1 MRDNWHMR
9 LVGTAVTLVPYR
21 RRHVAT
27 YHGWMQ
33 DEELLAATASEP
45 LSREEEYD
53 MQRSWRDDGGK
64 CTFLLAVG
72 GDGGGADDRTIAGDV
87 NLYLNAALPDEG
99 DDGDVPEGAW
109 EEETAPPAGVEEKEK
124 DDKQKEEE
132 EEAEAALDAMMAADA
147 DGGGDFHDDYDEMEQ
162 SDAPNS
168 ECDEDDGVDSDESD
182 CDPAWLT
189 ASSRTGVATPLPAK
203 RRKISVPPQ
212 QEEDGK
218 GRIFGGRACVAAGAP
233 IGRDCGVNNTKVVED
248 GGGPSDGRDMGVH
261 RTASGVFPDGDC
273 DSDDDEVEEDE
284 EAILDAMM
292 AADTEGHGDF
302 HDDYDKIEGGS
313 GLDGSGSPG
322 GNSDDDGVGDEDG
335 DRLDDD
341 EARRKYSSC

>member
-189 ASSRTGVATPLPAK
+189 GGAAGVEEKEQDDKQKEEEAEAFPAAPAHEHATPSGHGHSGVAEVSVMIAVASA
-203 RRKISVPPQ
+203 RRH
-212 QEEDGK
+212 G
-218 GRIFGGRACVAAGAP
+218 AAGEAVRIVADWARRTLAVHTLVARIGTGNAASIALFEQRLGFRRAYECSVFGEVTFVLELGGATAERAKGEGGDDVAP
-233 IGRDCGVNNTKVVED
+233 LYR
-248 GGGPSDGRDMGVH
+248 
-261 RTASGVFPDGDC
+261 
-273 DSDDDEVEEDE
+273 VEED
-284 EAILDAMM
+284 IPLD
-292 AADTEGHGDF
+292 
-302 HDDYDKIEGGS
+302 
-313 GLDGSGSPG
+313 P
-322 GNSDDDGVGDEDG
+322 EDV
-335 DRLDDD
+335 L
-341 EARRKYSSC
+341 